1 MSKVIA
7 DCSVLLC
14 VLLGVTILV
23 DNIFKGELL
32 VARHIVRRNKSKSV
46 SPQQTPLKISS
57 FVNSG

>member
-1 MSKVIA
+1 MSFMSKVIA
-7 DCSVLLC
+7 DCS